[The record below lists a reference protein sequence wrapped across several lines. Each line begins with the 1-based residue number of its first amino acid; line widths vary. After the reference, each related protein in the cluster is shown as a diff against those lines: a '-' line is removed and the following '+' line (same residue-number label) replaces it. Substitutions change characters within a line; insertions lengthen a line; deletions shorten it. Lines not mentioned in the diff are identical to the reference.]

1 MRLSPVSTNSL
12 YMTTADTGIH
22 LVGSVPLPDAETV
35 FRTIS
40 GALNP
45 YLRRITDGET
55 GQRSRWIWFQREMLL
70 EHPAM
75 AVDADEPPYALYQWD
90 GQLLRETPYVRFKPG
105 VDPASVDFPT
115 GYAEA
120 ALESFDLYARLQ
132 TEGVIAPDTLFQVSL
147 PTPMATAYMY
157 VSPAAR
163 DDYVPAYERSLLSA
177 LSEIVGAVPHDKLSI
192 QWDVCQEVLLFE
204 DYFPHR
210 PDDYREQVFAELGRL
225 GNAVPDAV
233 DLGYH
238 LCYGSPRDE
247 HLVMPK
253 DMGILVEIA
262 NGLSANLNRRLD
274 FIHMP
279 VPQDRT
285 DAAYFRPLQRLALSA
300 DTEVMLGLI
309 HYDDEDGDCAR
320 MDTALRFLPSFS
332 VATECGW
339 GRTDPNRAPGLLVSH
354 RLAVDYLING

>member
-1 MRLSPVSTNSL
+1 MSTRECG
-12 YMTTADTGIH
+12 AH

-35 FRTIS
+35 FRTVS
-40 GALNP
+40 AALGSH
-45 YLRRITDGET
+45 LRRITDGET
-55 GQRSRWIWFQREMLL
+55 GRRGRWIWFQREML
-70 EHPAM
+70 EQHPAM
-75 AVDADEPPYALYQWD
+75 EIDTDEPPYALYQWD
-90 GQLLRETPYVRFKPG
+90 GQLLRETPYIRFRAG
-105 VDPASVDFPT
+105 VDPTLVEFPT

-120 ALESFDLYARLQ
+120 ALESFGLYTRLRD
-132 TEGVIAPDTLFQVSL
+132 EGVIGTNTRFQVSL

-157 VSPAAR
+157 LSPAAR
-163 DDYVPAYERSLLSA
+163 DSYIPAYERSLVAA
-177 LSEIVGAVPHDKLSI
+177 LGQILDTTPHDRLSI

-204 DYFPHR
+204 GYFPHR
-210 PDDYREQVFAELGRL
+210 PADYRDQVFAELGRL
-225 GNAVPDAV
+225 GAAVPDTV

-262 NGLSANLNRRLD
+262 NGIAANLDRRLD

-285 DAAYFRPLQRLALSA
+285 DEAYFRPLDGLRLPGGA
-300 DTEVMLGLI
+300 EVILGLI
-309 HYDDEDGDCAR
+309 HYDDAAGDRAR
-320 MDTALRFLPSFS
+320 SDTARGFLPSFG

-339 GRTDPNRAPGLLVSH
+339 GRTDPARVPGLLESH
-354 RLAVDYLING
+354 RRAVQYLNAV

>member
-1 MRLSPVSTNSL
+1 
-12 YMTTADTGIH
+12 MTTAGGSIH

-35 FRTIS
+35 FRTVS

-45 YLRRITDGET
+45 FLRRITDGET
-55 GQRSRWIWFQREMLL
+55 GERGRWIWFQREMLL
-70 EHPAM
+70 EHPDM
-75 AVDADEPPYALYQWD
+75 EVDTDEPPYALYQWD
-90 GQLLRETPYVRFKPG
+90 GQLLRETPYIRFKAG
-105 VDPASVDFPT
+105 VDPMSVDFPT

-120 ALESFDLYARLQ
+120 ALESFDLYTRLQ
-132 TEGVIAPDTLFQVSL
+132 ADGVIGPDTLFQVSL

-157 VSPAAR
+157 VSPSVR
-163 DDYVPAYERSLLSA
+163 DDYIPAYERSLLSA
-177 LSEIVGAVPHDKLSI
+177 LGEIIGSVSHDKLSI
-192 QWDVCQEVLLFE
+192 QWDVCQEVLIFD
-204 DYFPHR
+204 DYFPQR
-210 PDDYREQVFAELGRL
+210 PDDFRDQVFAELGRL

-262 NGLSANLNRRLD
+262 NGIAAGLNRRLD
-274 FIHMP
+274 FVHMP

-285 DAAYFRPLQRLALSA
+285 DAAYFRPLRGLELPD

-309 HYDDEDGDCAR
+309 HYDDEGGDCDRIDA
-320 MDTALRFLPSFS
+320 ALRFLPSFG

-339 GRTDPNRAPGLLVSH
+339 GRTDPNRVPGLLVSH

>member
-1 MRLSPVSTNSL
+1 MPDAKSW
-12 YMTTADTGIH
+12 AH

-35 FRTIS
+35 FRTVS
-40 GALNP
+40 DAWGP
-45 YLRRITDGET
+45 HLRRISDGET
-55 GQRSRWIWFQREMLL
+55 GRRGRWIWFQREML
-70 EHPAM
+70 EQHPAM
-75 AVDADEPPYALYQWD
+75 EPDPDEPAYALYQWD
-90 GQLLRETPYVRFKPG
+90 GQLLRETSYIRFREG

-120 ALESFDLYARLQ
+120 ALESFGLYARLQ
-132 TEGVIAPDTLFQVSL
+132 DDGAIPGDALFQVSL

-157 VSPAAR
+157 VSPSAR
-163 DDYVPAYERSLLSA
+163 DAYLPAYERSLLSA
-177 LSEIVGAVPHDKLSI
+177 VDEILTSAPNDRLSI

-210 PDDYREQVFAELGRL
+210 PADYKEQVFAELGRL
-225 GNAVPDAV
+225 GDAIPETV

-262 NGLSANLNRRLD
+262 NGIAARLDRRPD

-285 DAAYFRPLQRLALSA
+285 DREYFLPLEGLRLAA
-300 DTEVMLGLI
+300 ATELILGLV
-309 HYDDEDGDCAR
+309 HHDDAGGDRAR
-320 MDTALRFLPSFS
+320 IDAARAFVGSFA
-332 VATECGW
+332 VASECGW
-339 GRTDPNRAPGLLVSH
+339 GRTDPARVPGLLDSH
-354 RLAVDYLING
+354 RRAVEYINAG

>member
-1 MRLSPVSTNSL
+1 
-12 YMTTADTGIH
+12 MTTGGSSIH
-22 LVGSVPLPDAETV
+22 LVGSVPLPDAEAV
-35 FRTIS
+35 FRTVS

-45 YLRRITDGET
+45 FLRRITDGET
-55 GQRSRWIWFQREMLL
+55 GRRGRWIWFQREMLL
-70 EHPAM
+70 EHPDM
-75 AVDADEPPYALYQWD
+75 EVDNDEPPYALYQWD
-90 GQLLRETPYVRFKPG
+90 GQLLRETPYVRFRAG
-105 VDPASVDFPT
+105 VDPASVEFPT

-120 ALESFDLYARLQ
+120 ALESFDLYAKLQ
-132 TEGVIAPDTLFQVSL
+132 AEGVIGRDTLFQVSL

-163 DDYVPAYERSLLSA
+163 HDYIAAYERSLLAA
-177 LSEIVGAVPHDKLSI
+177 LGEIAGSVPHDRLSI
-192 QWDVCQEVLLFE
+192 QWDVCQEVLIFE

-210 PDDYREQVFAELGRL
+210 PDDYKEQVFAELGRL
-225 GNAVPDAV
+225 GNAVPNDV

-253 DMGILVEIA
+253 DMEILAEIA
-262 NGLSANLNRRLD
+262 NGISAGLERRLD

-285 DAAYFRPLQRLALSA
+285 DAAYFRPLQGMNLQD
-300 DTEVMLGLI
+300 DTEVILGLV
-309 HYDDEDGDCAR
+309 HYDDEEGDCDRIDA
-320 MDTALRFLPSFS
+320 ALRFLDSFG

-339 GRTDPNRAPGLLVSH
+339 GRTDPDRVSGLLVSH

>member
-1 MRLSPVSTNSL
+1 M
-12 YMTTADTGIH
+12 ADAKSWAH

-35 FRTIS
+35 FRTVS
-40 GALNP
+40 DAWGP
-45 YLRRITDGET
+45 HLRRVSDGET
-55 GQRSRWIWFQREMLL
+55 GRRGRWIWFQREML
-70 EHPAM
+70 EQHPAM
-75 AVDADEPPYALYQWD
+75 ELDPDEPPYALYQWD
-90 GQLLRETPYVRFKPG
+90 GQLLRETSYIRFRPG
-105 VDPASVDFPT
+105 VDPAAVDFPT

-132 TEGVIAPDTLFQVSL
+132 DDGVVPGDARFQVSL

-157 VSPAAR
+157 VSPASR
-163 DDYVPAYERSLLSA
+163 DAYIPAYERSLLA
-177 LSEIVGAVPHDKLSI
+177 AVNEILASTPHDRLSI

-210 PDDYREQVFAELGRL
+210 PADYKAQVFAELGRL
-225 GNAVPDAV
+225 GNAVPGTV

-247 HLVMPK
+247 HLVMPR

-262 NGLSANLNRRLD
+262 NGIVDGMNRRVD

-285 DAAYFRPLQRLALSA
+285 DVEYFLPLEGRRLPAA
-300 DTEVMLGLI
+300 TELILGLI
-309 HYDDEDGDCAR
+309 HHDDRAGDQAR
-320 MDTALRFLPSFS
+320 IDAARAFVDSFG
-332 VATECGW
+332 VASECGW
-339 GRTDPNRAPGLLVSH
+339 GRTDPARVPGLLDSH
-354 RLAVDYLING
+354 RRAVEYINAG

>member
-1 MRLSPVSTNSL
+1 MAKDDFGV
-12 YMTTADTGIH
+12 H

-35 FRTIS
+35 FRTVS
-40 GALNP
+40 GALKP

-55 GQRSRWIWFQREMLL
+55 GQRGRWIWFQREMLAN
-70 EHPAM
+70 HPDM
-75 AVDADEPPYALYQWD
+75 EVDTDEPPYALYQWD
-90 GQLLRETPYVRFKPG
+90 GQLLRETPYIQFRDG
-105 VDPASVDFPT
+105 VDPATVTFPT

-120 ALESFDLYARLQ
+120 ALESFGLYTRLQ
-132 TEGVIAPDTLFQVSL
+132 DDGVIPPDTRFQVSL

-157 VSPAAR
+157 VSPNAR
-163 DDYVPAYERSLLSA
+163 EAYLQAYEKSLLTA
-177 LSEIVGAVPHDKLSI
+177 LAEIVGSVPHDRLSI

-210 PDDYREQVFAELGRL
+210 PDDYKEQVFAELGRL
-225 GNAVPDAV
+225 GNAAPESV

-247 HLVMPK
+247 HLVMPQ

-262 NGLSANLNRRLD
+262 NGFADKLDRSLN
-274 FIHMP
+274 FVHMP

-285 DAAYFRPLQRLALSA
+285 DAAYFRPLQGLDLTG
-300 DTEVMLGLI
+300 DTEIMLGLI
-309 HYDDEDGDCAR
+309 HYDDEEGDCNR
-320 MDTALRFLPSFS
+320 MDAALRFLPSFS

-339 GRTDPNRAPGLLVSH
+339 GRTDPNRVSGLLVSH

>member
-1 MRLSPVSTNSL
+1 MPDAKSW
-12 YMTTADTGIH
+12 AH

-35 FRTIS
+35 FRTVS
-40 GALNP
+40 GAWGP
-45 YLRRITDGET
+45 HLRRISDGET
-55 GQRSRWIWFQREMLL
+55 GRRGRWIWFQREML
-70 EHPAM
+70 ERHPAM
-75 AVDADEPPYALYQWD
+75 EPDPDEPPFALYQWD
-90 GQLLRETPYVRFKPG
+90 GQLLRETRYMRFSPS
-105 VDPASVDFPT
+105 VDPATVDFPT

-132 TEGVIAPDTLFQVSL
+132 DAGVIPGDARFQVSL

-157 VSPAAR
+157 VSPTAR
-163 DDYVPAYERSLLSA
+163 DAYLPAYERSLLSA
-177 LSEIVGAVPHDKLSI
+177 VDEILASAPNHRLSI

-210 PDDYREQVFAELGRL
+210 PADYRAQVFAELGRL
-225 GNAVPDAV
+225 GDAIPEAV

-262 NGLSANLNRRLD
+262 NGIADRLDRRLD

-279 VPQDRT
+279 VPQDSTDRGYFPPLEGLRLPAET
-285 DAAYFRPLQRLALSA
+285 ELILGLVHHNDTAGDRARIDAARTF
-300 DTEVMLGLI
+300 VG
-309 HYDDEDGDCAR
+309 
-320 MDTALRFLPSFS
+320 SFG
-332 VATECGW
+332 VASECGW
-339 GRTDPNRAPGLLVSH
+339 GRTDPARVPGLLDSH
-354 RLAVDYLING
+354 RRAVEYINAG

>member
-1 MRLSPVSTNSL
+1 
-12 YMTTADTGIH
+12 MTIAGSGIH
-22 LVGSVPLPDAETV
+22 LVGSVPLPDAESV
-35 FRTIS
+35 FRRVS
-40 GALNP
+40 AALNP

-55 GQRSRWIWFQREMLL
+55 GRRGRWIWFQREMLL
-70 EHPAM
+70 EHPDM
-75 AVDADEPPYALYQWD
+75 EVDPDEPPYALYQWD
-90 GQLLRETPYVRFKPG
+90 GQLLRETPYVRFGAG
-105 VDPASVDFPT
+105 VEPSSVTFPT

-120 ALESFDLYARLQ
+120 ALESFDLYTRLQ
-132 TEGVIAPDTLFQVSL
+132 TEGVIAADTLFQVSL

-157 VSPAAR
+157 VSPGAR
-163 DDYVPAYERSLLSA
+163 DDYILAYERSLLSA
-177 LSEIVGAVPHDKLSI
+177 LDEIARSVPHDKLSI
-192 QWDVCQEVLLFE
+192 QWDVCQEVLVFE

-210 PDDYREQVFAELGRL
+210 PDDYKAQVLAELGRL
-225 GNAVPDAV
+225 GNAVPGDV

-262 NGLSANLNRRLD
+262 NGVSERLTRRLD

-285 DAAYFRPLQRLALSA
+285 DAPYFRPLEGLKLQT

-309 HYDDEDGDCAR
+309 HYDDDEGDCVR
-320 MDTALRFLPSFS
+320 MDAALRFLPSFG

-339 GRTDPNRAPGLLVSH
+339 GRTDPNRVPGLLVSH
-354 RLAVDYLING
+354 RLAVDYLTSD